1 MTGCPAPIDLDARLW
16 KTMDDFYDA
25 LLKAIGAPDWHGR
38 NVNALADSMICGGI
52 NLLEAPY
59 TIRIL
64 YVKSLAEAVRAHVSA
79 AADTI
84 QMVRDD
90 VCRRTGTDVKVSLI
104 FGPEA
109 LN

>member
-1 MTGCPAPIDLDARLW
+1 MTGCPAPIDLDARPW

-64 YVKSLAEAVRAHVSA
+64 YVKSLPEAVRAHVSA